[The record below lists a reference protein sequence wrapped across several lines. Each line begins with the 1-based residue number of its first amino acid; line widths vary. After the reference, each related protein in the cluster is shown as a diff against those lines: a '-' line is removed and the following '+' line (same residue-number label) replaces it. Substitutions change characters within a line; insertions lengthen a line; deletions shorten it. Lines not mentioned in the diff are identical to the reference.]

1 MWDYIKTCHTN
12 TIHYLDFSIYSQ
24 MESSVLKE
32 SFKLNTK
39 PVEIVY
45 WVVCQLTHIAT
56 FWENYMPQNTNPA
69 SFTLWNSFLNIYE
82 LEFLSVLY
90 KYDTWIYN

>member
-45 WVVCQLTHIAT
+45 WVVCQLTH
-56 FWENYMPQNTNPA
+56 FWENYMPQNTN
-69 SFTLWNSFLNIYE
+69 NILPSHFE
-82 LEFLSVLY
+82 TVF
-90 KYDTWIYN
+90 

>member
-32 SFKLNTK
+32 SFKLLLN
-39 PVEIVY
+39 
-45 WVVCQLTHIAT
+45 QLKLST
-56 FWENYMPQNTNPA
+56 E
-69 SFTLWNSFLNIYE
+69 
-82 LEFLSVLY
+82 LSV
-90 KYDTWIYN
+90 N